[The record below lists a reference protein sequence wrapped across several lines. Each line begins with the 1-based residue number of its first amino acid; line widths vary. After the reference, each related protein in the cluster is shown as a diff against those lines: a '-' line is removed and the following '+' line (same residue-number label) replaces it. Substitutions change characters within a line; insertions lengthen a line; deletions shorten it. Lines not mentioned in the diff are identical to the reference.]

1 MHTVSAQAAVQEC
14 REACGGHGFLA
25 VAGLGKL
32 RGDNDANCTY
42 EGDNTVLLQQ
52 TSQWLLGLTR
62 MGRVESPMGSVG
74 WLGDLIN
81 NPEASSQGKIKLD
94 PKSPQGALTV
104 LRVLVWRLLKATE
117 LEVKHST
124 ALEVKVRKKH

>member
-1 MHTVSAQAAVQEC
+1 M
-14 REACGGHGFLA
+14 
-25 VAGLGKL
+25 AGLGKL

-62 MGRVESPMGSVG
+62 VGRVESPMGSVG

-81 NPEASSQGKIKLD
+81 NPEASPAGKIKLD
-94 PKSPQGALTV
+94 LRNPKGALTV